1 MRRTWPT
8 MLVSLLLIAGVGYW
22 GYTQYL
28 ARQRMEILLSNQ
40 YQQSFYQLISA
51 VESAQVTAAKSLVSG
66 SPRENIVN
74 LSELWRQAEIAKQ
87 NLDNLPISHPV
98 LSRTSTFLTQLADYG
113 YSLAKQNA
121 DGRPTTNEQWE
132 KLAELRDEASYLSA
146 ELHKAH
152 DETINGAGFRWSE
165 VIPSA
170 RNRVQNI
177 SAQGLGV
184 HFDRIDKQ
192 MVEYPTIIYDGPFSD
207 HVTNAR
213 PKGIDGEE
221 VSEDEAVNAVRRFLA
236 TAGSDQVNIDVQ
248 GKIDGRIPTYHV
260 MVQPQGNARN
270 MRADL
275 TVSRQGGKVVTML
288 NSRRPGQA
296 TIDLN
301 RAEELAKEFLV
312 QQGFGN
318 MVPSYR
324 LNQEGAAVII
334 FVAKENEVIIYPDQI
349 KVKVSL
355 DNGEIIGFDATQYYM
370 NHQQRRLPEPKI
382 SAEEAKR
389 LVNPRLQVENVRL
402 ALIPLPT
409 LAEVLCWEVRCK
421 FNEETYLVY
430 LEAQT
435 GEEEQILQVV
445 DAEEG
450 TLVI

>member
-8 MLVSLLLIAGVGYW
+8 MLISLLLIAGIGYW
-22 GYTQYL
+22 GYTQYI
-28 ARQRMEILLSNQ
+28 ARQQIENLLSNQ

-66 SPRENIVN
+66 SARENIVN
-74 LSELWRQAEIAKQ
+74 LSELWRQADIAKQ

-113 YSLAKQNA
+113 YSLARQNA

-132 KLAELRDEASYLSA
+132 KLAKLRDEAAYLSR

-152 DETINGAGFRWSE
+152 DETISGAGVRWSE
-165 VIPSA
+165 FASSA
-170 RNRVQNI
+170 RNRVQNV
-177 SAQGLGV
+177 SAQGIGV

-192 MVEYPTIIYDGPFSD
+192 MVEYPTLIYDGPFSD

-213 PKGIDGEE
+213 PKGIAGEE
-221 VSEDEAVNAVRRFLA
+221 VDENEAVNAVRRFLA
-236 TAGSDQVNIDVQ
+236 NSGSDQMNVDVQ
-248 GKIDGRIPTYHV
+248 GKIDGRIPAYHV

-270 MRADL
+270 IRADV
-275 TVSRQGGKVVTML
+275 TVSRQGGRVVTML
-288 NSRRPGQA
+288 NSRRPGEA

-301 RAEELAKEFLV
+301 RAEELAKEFLA
-312 QQGFGN
+312 QQGFN
-318 MVPSYR
+318 SMVPSYR
-324 LNQEGAAVII
+324 LKQEGSAVII
-334 FVAKENEVIIYPDQI
+334 FVAKEDEVIIYPDQL

-370 NHQQRRLPEPKI
+370 NHQQRKLPEPKI
-382 SAEEAKR
+382 SADEAKR
-389 LVNPRLQVENVRL
+389 LVNPRLQVESIRL
-402 ALIPLPT
+402 AVIPLPT
-409 LAEVLCWEVRCK
+409 LTEVLCWEVRCK
-421 FNEETYLVY
+421 LNDETYLVY

-435 GEEEQILQVV
+435 GDEEQILQLV